1 MGFSKANQGW
11 GWVFAG
17 FAFAVLAT
25 VWCGCAPS
33 KKPEAVQE
41 DASPGSQQAAAQ
53 GSGVATDG
61 AVQAPQSEK
70 EGSAAGDTG
79 ESQPPP
85 STQSPEE
92 ILRAMVD
99 AYRKAES
106 YADNGKIV
114 IRGMFNDQPV
124 QSQMEYVTAW
134 ERPNK
139 LRLICYEGSLV
150 SDGEQLWAAVRTLPN
165 QVLRLPAP
173 GDWSLTALMR
183 DTVLA
188 NGLMQG
194 PTQGFSLVPPP
205 LVLLLAADP
214 LKTLLYQAGPPEL
227 LPPGTLGTFTCDRV
241 RVTRPDGNAVFWID
255 RQDHLLVRLEYPI
268 EQIRRAMGAG
278 RTRDFV
284 IYAEFVGAGLNV
296 TIDPAAFQFEVPR
309 DAKIVDELRPHGY
322 EYLGQQPAPFEFVD
336 AEGQPLNLQR
346 LAGKPAVLEFWA
358 KNDPYSQ
365 YPLRQIQTLLADYR
379 DRVQFWAVSVDHVTE
394 GLDSRAVS
402 NEELQNLLKSWQVDI
417 PLARDPM
424 NDAERSFSAAY
435 RPQGGT
441 VPAMAVLGAD
451 GTVQTYHLGSVP
463 DLAERLGAT
472 LDKILSGV
480 DLAQEEKNS
489 FQKMKE
495 ELGRLIREAESNG
508 LYTFPVEEIVGKA
521 SVQAAPVSQPERHRL
536 TEVYRCEALKSPGNL
551 LVFDSPGDGAQTPDS
566 RVLVVEDS
574 NTATEIGWD
583 GQIVARYVLK
593 PTPPDG
599 VDFLRTSQDAA
610 GNRLFAAWGMGGRQL
625 LVFDENFQPVL
636 RFPPDDA
643 PPHQGLADVRLLDLD
658 DDGKLDLAVSYLGIG
673 GVQGVSLEGKRIWGN
688 RTVSVAFR
696 MSEVLRSDGRKSILV
711 TNTGNGG
718 AVELSLSGERLREVI
733 VPGRTI
739 TWLAAAD
746 LDGDGQSELC
756 GLDVTDYGQI
766 EAFGFDLEGRELWK
780 YRLPRGMAEYP
791 VEQITW
797 GPLEGG
803 SEQQWVLAAA
813 DGSVHVIDKSG
824 TLVDRFNS
832 GKTLSGVAAGR
843 KDGKSV
849 IIMAHPTGVEAWSWE
864 TTP

>member
-1 MGFSKANQGW
+1 MDSLKRMQGL
-11 GWVFAG
+11 GSLLAG
-17 FAFAVLAT
+17 AALVVLAT
-25 VWCGCAPS
+25 VPCGCAKS
-33 KKPEAVQE
+33 QKPEAAKE
-41 DASPGSQQAAAQ
+41 DASL
-53 GSGVATDG
+53 TK
-61 AVQAPQSEK
+61 QSSDTTAD
-70 EGSAAGDTG
+70 GSASGATTQSPPKSE
-79 ESQPPP
+79 ESGTADAAESSPPV

-92 ILRAMVD
+92 ILQSMID

-106 YADNGKIV
+106 YADNGKII

-150 SDGEQLWAAVRTLPN
+150 SDGAQVLAAVRTLPN

-173 GDWSLTALMR
+173 PEWTLTELMR

-194 PTQGFSLVPPP
+194 PTQGFSLIPPP
-205 LVLLLAADP
+205 LVLLLAQDP

-227 LPPGTLGTFTCDRV
+227 LPPGTLGSFTCDRI

-255 RQDHLLVRLEYPI
+255 RQEHLLMRLEYPV

-278 RTRDFV
+278 QMRDFV

-296 TIDPAAFQFEVPR
+296 TIDPAAFKFEVPAE
-309 DAKIVDELRPHGY
+309 AKIVDELRPHGY
-322 EYLGQQPAPFEFVD
+322 QYLGKQPEPFEFVD
-336 AEGQPLNLQR
+336 AQGGPLDLQR

-358 KNDPYSQ
+358 RNDPYSQ
-365 YPLRQIQTLLADYR
+365 YPLKQIQTLVPEYG

-402 NEELQNLLKSWQVDI
+402 NQELQDLLKSWQVDI
-417 PLARDPM
+417 PLARDPK
-424 NDAERSFSAAY
+424 NDAERCFSAVF

-441 VPAMAVLGAD
+441 VPAMAVLGPD
-451 GTVQTYHLGSVP
+451 GTVQTYHLGSVQ

-489 FQKMKE
+489 FQKMKD

-536 TEVYRCEALKSPGNL
+536 TPVFRCESLKSPGNL
-551 LVFDSPGDGAQTPDS
+551 LVFDSTGDGSSTADS
-566 RVLVVEDS
+566 RVLVVEDA

-593 PTPPDG
+593 PTPPD
-599 VDFLRTSQDAA
+599 VADFLRTAKDEA
-610 GNRLFAAWGMGGRQL
+610 GKRLFASWGMGGRQL

-643 PPHQGLADVRLLDLD
+643 PSHQGLADVRLLDLD
-658 DDGKLDLAVSYLGIG
+658 GDGKSDLAVSYLGIG
-673 GVQGVSLEGKRIWGN
+673 GVHGISLGGERLWGN

-696 MSEVLRSDGRKSILV
+696 MSEVLGEDGRKTILV
-711 TNTGNGG
+711 TNTSNGS
-718 AVELSLSGERLREVI
+718 AVELSLEGERLREVV

-746 LDGDGQSELC
+746 LDGDGRSELC

-766 EAFGFDLEGRELWK
+766 EAFGFDMEGRELWK
-780 YRLPRGMAEYP
+780 YRLPRGMAEFP

-797 GPLEGG
+797 GPLE
-803 SEQQWVLAAA
+803 SENQQQWVLAAA
-813 DGSVHVIDKSG
+813 DGSVHVLDKTG

-832 GKTLSGVAAGR
+832 GALLTGLAVGR
-843 KDGKSV
+843 KDGKP
-849 IIMAHPTGVEAWSWE
+849 IILVAHPTAVEAWSWE
-864 TTP
+864 AAP

>member
-1 MGFSKANQGW
+1 MDSSKTNHGW
-11 GWVFAG
+11 KRLLVGLTL
-17 FAFAVLAT
+17 AVMAT
-25 VWCGCAPS
+25 LPFGCS
-33 KKPEAVQE
+33 KSQKSEPAAEGA
-41 DASPGSQQAAAQ
+41 ASTGGNSIA
-53 GSGVATDG
+53 
-61 AVQAPQSEK
+61 
-70 EGSAAGDTG
+70 AAGDSGADAASRPQPGG
-79 ESQPPP
+79 EGSEASETVESTPPP
-85 STQSPEE
+85 STQTPEE
-92 ILRAMVD
+92 ILQAMVD
-99 AYRKAES
+99 AYRKANS
-106 YADNGKIV
+106 YADNGKII
-114 IRGMFNDQPV
+114 IRGWFNDQPV

-134 ERPNK
+134 ERPNR

-150 SDGEQLWAAVRTLPN
+150 CNGEQFWATVRTLPN

-173 GDWSLTALMR
+173 AEWTLTALMQ

-205 LVLLLAADP
+205 LVLLLAEDP

-227 LPPGTLGTFTCDRV
+227 LPPGTLGSFTCDRV

-255 RQDHLLVRLEYPI
+255 RQDHLLVRLEYPV

-278 RTRDFV
+278 QIRDFV

-296 TIDPAAFQFEVPR
+296 TIDPAAFKFESPS
-309 DAKIVDELRPHGY
+309 DARIVDELRPHGY
-322 EYLGQQPAPFEFVD
+322 QYLGKQPEPFEFVD
-336 AEGQPLNLQR
+336 AQGETLNLQR

-365 YPLRQIQTLLADYR
+365 YPLKQIQTLLADYR

-402 NEELQNLLKSWQVDI
+402 NEELQDLLKSWQVEL
-417 PLARDPM
+417 PLARDPK
-424 NDAERSFSAAY
+424 NDAERCFSAVY

-441 VPAMAVLGAD
+441 VPAMAVLGPD
-451 GTVQTYHLGSVP
+451 GTVQTYHLGSVQ

-489 FQKMKE
+489 FKKMKD
-495 ELGRLIREAESNG
+495 ELGRLIKEAESNG

-521 SVQAAPVSQPERHRL
+521 SVKAAPFSQPERHRL
-536 TEVYRCEALKSPGNL
+536 TQVFRCEALKSPGNL
-551 LVFDSPGDGAQTPDS
+551 LVFDATGDAPNVADS
-566 RVLVVEDS
+566 RILVVEDA
-574 NTATEIGWD
+574 NTATELGWD

-593 PTPPDG
+593 PTPPDV
-599 VDFLRTSQDAA
+599 VDFLRTAQDTA

-625 LVFDENFQPVL
+625 LVFDGTFQPLL

-643 PPHQGLADVRLLDLD
+643 PPHQGLADVRLLNLD
-658 DDGKLDLAVSYLGIG
+658 GDDKMDLAVSYLGIG
-673 GVQGVSLEGKRIWGN
+673 GVQGVSLEGKRLWGN

-696 MSEVLRSDGRKSILV
+696 MSEVLSSDGSKTILV
-711 TNTGNGG
+711 TNTGNGS
-718 AVELSLSGERLREVI
+718 AVQLNLEGERIREVV

-780 YRLPRGMAEYP
+780 YPLPRGMAEYP

-797 GPLEGG
+797 APLEG
-803 SEQQWVLAAA
+803 ENERQWVLAAA
-813 DGSVHVIDKSG
+813 DGSVHVLDKTG

-832 GKTLSGVAAGR
+832 GGALSGLAVGR
-843 KDGKSV
+843 KDGKPV
-849 IIMAHPTGVEAWSWE
+849 VLIAHPNAVEAWWWE
-864 TTP
+864 AAQ

>member
-1 MGFSKANQGW
+1 MDSLKWKQGP
-11 GWVFAG
+11 GWLLAG
-17 FAFAVLAT
+17 LALVVLAT
-25 VWCGCAPS
+25 VPSGCAKS
-33 KKPEAVQE
+33 QKSEAGKE
-41 DASPGSQQAAAQ
+41 DASQTRRS
-53 GSGVATDG
+53 SDVATNG
-61 AVQAPQSEK
+61 ATSGAAPQSQPSG
-70 EGSAAGDTG
+70 EGSKAADAA
-79 ESQPPP
+79 ESSPPVG
-85 STQSPEE
+85 TQSPEE
-92 ILRAMVD
+92 ILQAMVD

-106 YADNGKIV
+106 YADNGKII

-150 SDGEQLWAAVRTLPN
+150 SDGEQVMAAVRTLPN

-173 GDWSLTALMR
+173 AEWTLTGLMQ

-205 LVLLLAADP
+205 LVLLFAKDP

-227 LPPGTLGTFTCDRV
+227 LSPGTLGTFTCDRI
-241 RVTRPDGNAVFWID
+241 RVTRPDGNAVFWVD
-255 RQDHLLVRLEYPI
+255 RQEHLLVRLEYPV

-278 RTRDFV
+278 QMRDFV

-296 TIDPAAFQFEVPR
+296 TIDPAAFKFEVPA

-322 EYLGQQPAPFEFVD
+322 QYLGKQPEPFEFVD
-336 AEGQPLNLQR
+336 AQGQPLDLQR

-365 YPLRQIQTLLADYR
+365 YPLKQIQTLLPDYG

-402 NEELQNLLKSWQVDI
+402 NEELLDLLKSRQVAI
-417 PLARDPM
+417 PLARDPK
-424 NDAERSFSAAY
+424 NDAERCFSAVF

-441 VPAMAVLGAD
+441 VPAMAVLGPD
-451 GTVQTYHLGSVP
+451 GTVQTYHLGSVQ

-489 FQKMKE
+489 FQKMRD
-495 ELGRLIREAESNG
+495 ELGRLIQEAESNG

-536 TEVYRCEALKSPGNL
+536 TQVFRCEALKSPGNL
-551 LVFDSPGDGAQTPDS
+551 LVFDSAGDGSNTVDS
-566 RVLVVEDS
+566 RVLVVEDA
-574 NTATEIGWD
+574 NTATEVGWD

-593 PTPPDG
+593 PTPPDV
-599 VDFLRTSQDAA
+599 VDFLRTARDAS
-610 GNRLFAAWGMGGRQL
+610 GKRLFAAWGMGGRQL
-625 LVFDENFQPVL
+625 LVFDETFQPML

-643 PPHQGLADVRLLDLD
+643 PPHQGLADVRFLDPNS
-658 DDGKLDLAVSYLGIG
+658 DGNLDLAVSYLGIG
-673 GVQGVSLEGKRIWGN
+673 GVQGVSLEGKRLWGN

-696 MSEVLRSDGRKSILV
+696 MSELLGGDGRKTILV
-711 TNTGNGG
+711 TNTSNGS
-718 AVELSLSGERLREVI
+718 AVELSLEGERLREVV

-746 LDGDGQSELC
+746 LDGDGRSELC

-766 EAFGFDLEGRELWK
+766 EAFGFDMEGRELWK

-797 GPLEGG
+797 GPLAGDNQ
-803 SEQQWVLAAA
+803 QQWVLAAA
-813 DGSVHVIDKSG
+813 DGSVHILDKTG
-824 TLVDRFNS
+824 TLVDHFNS
-832 GKTLSGVAAGR
+832 GAPLTGLAVGR
-843 KDGKSV
+843 KDGKPIV
-849 IIMAHPTGVEAWSWE
+849 IMAHPTAVEAWSWE
-864 TTP
+864 TAP